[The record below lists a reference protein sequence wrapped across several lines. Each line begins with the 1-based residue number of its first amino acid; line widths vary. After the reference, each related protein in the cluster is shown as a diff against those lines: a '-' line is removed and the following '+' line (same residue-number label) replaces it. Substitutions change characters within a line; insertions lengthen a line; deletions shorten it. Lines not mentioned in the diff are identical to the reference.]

1 MAPRHNYY
9 DRESRN
15 KPQTT
20 TCPSFPPPLTGFA
33 FKFETRLV
41 QGSYS
46 IAKCEIQLGD
56 AIGGW
61 KERTRSSQWSEGKFQ
76 KMFLVPPGRK
86 RANLLVG
93 LNRQIIQ
100 TGWGIGDP
108 LQFLLSFSL
117 LHFAFCLRWLHR
129 NYCIEVCHEEIGSEA
144 NVFPI
149 QTPNRYT
156 LSSYSRSV
164 FVHSLTHSNLE
175 VLILSGGNGGISSLD
190 SPFFSLRASSNVR
203 PSIFP

>member
-1 MAPRHNYY
+1 MTSYSSFRGLGKHTEACQTGSLIPLQ
-9 DRESRN
+9 N
-15 KPQTT
+15 KSEVKKSV
-20 TCPSFPPPLTGFA
+20 CLTGMSLPNPLNDGA
-33 FKFETRLV
+33 LT
-41 QGSYS
+41 S
-46 IAKCEIQLGD
+46 LGD

-61 KERTRSSQWSEGKFQ
+61 NKTRSSQWSEGKFQ

-93 LNRQIIQ
+93 LNREIIQ

-164 FVHSLTHSNLE
+164 FVHSLTPSN
-175 VLILSGGNGGISSLD
+175 
-190 SPFFSLRASSNVR
+190 
-203 PSIFP
+203 